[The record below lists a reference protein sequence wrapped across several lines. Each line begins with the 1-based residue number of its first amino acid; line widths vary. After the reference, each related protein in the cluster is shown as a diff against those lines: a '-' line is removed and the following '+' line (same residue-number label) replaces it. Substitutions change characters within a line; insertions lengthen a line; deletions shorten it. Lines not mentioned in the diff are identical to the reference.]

1 MEWINFRHLYAFWM
15 VCKHGG
21 FKHGADQMFV
31 SQSAVSEHISQLEHY
46 FDEKLFDRTTRSV
59 KLTQTGTVLMK
70 YADNI
75 FKLSREIN
83 QVIKNKQIA
92 GAPKNLNVGMVG
104 GISRN
109 FVFRSLSSIMKDND
123 GVSIDVISGACEELM
138 YLLRTYELDLII
150 SIEIPQKKDLGTFGY
165 SKIGTSPLCLAGKP
179 QMLNSM
185 QKNSK
190 KVKPQSSEK
199 PVDVFNF
206 KSPYKGDVI
215 KDILYKKMKLQ
226 VSSRMETDDIS
237 LLRFFANSG
246 QGLVIIPEVGVQED
260 VNNGALKIQKLE
272 GLPQINFYAIYLKDG
287 IHKQMI
293 GDFFATETI

>member
-21 FKHGADQMFV
+21 FKHAADQMYV
-31 SQSAVSEHISQLEHY
+31 SQSAVSEHISQLENY

-59 KLTQTGTVLMK
+59 NLTQTGTMLMK

-75 FKLSREIN
+75 FRQSREIN

-109 FVFRSLSSIMKDND
+109 FVFRSLSSIIRGND
-123 GVSIDVISGACEELM
+123 EVSIDVISGAYEELM

-165 SKIGTSPLCLAGKP
+165 SKIGTSPLCLAGKAKI
-179 QMLNSM
+179 LNSS
-185 QKNSK
+185 QAASK
-190 KVKPQSSEK
+190 KAKTEATGK

-206 KSPYKGDVI
+206 KFPYKGDVI

-260 VNNGALKIQKLE
+260 VNSGVLKIEKLK
-272 GLPQINFYAIYLKDG
+272 GLPHINFYAIYLKDG
-287 IHKQMI
+287 IHQQMI
-293 GDFFATETI
+293 GDFFAT

>member
-1 MEWINFRHLYAFWM
+1 M
-15 VCKHGG
+15 
-21 FKHGADQMFV
+21 
-31 SQSAVSEHISQLEHY
+31 
-46 FDEKLFDRTTRSV
+46 
-59 KLTQTGTVLMK
+59 LMK

-75 FKLSREIN
+75 FRQSREIN

-109 FVFRSLSSIMKDND
+109 FVFRSLSSIIRGND
-123 GVSIDVISGACEELM
+123 EVSIDVISGAYEELM

-165 SKIGTSPLCLAGKP
+165 SKIGTSPLCLAGKAKI
-179 QMLNSM
+179 LNSS
-185 QKNSK
+185 QAASK
-190 KVKPQSSEK
+190 KAKAETAGK

-206 KSPYKGDVI
+206 KFPYKGDVI

-260 VNNGALKIQKLE
+260 VNSGVLKIEKLK

-287 IHKQMI
+287 IHQQMI
-293 GDFFATETI
+293 GDFFAT

>member
-21 FKHGADQMFV
+21 FKHAADQMYV
-31 SQSAVSEHISQLEHY
+31 SQSAVSEHISQLENY

-59 KLTQTGTVLMK
+59 NLTQTGTMLMK

-75 FKLSREIN
+75 FRQSREIN

-109 FVFRSLSSIMKDND
+109 FVFRSLSSIIRGND
-123 GVSIDVISGACEELM
+123 EVSIDVISGAYEELM

-165 SKIGTSPLCLAGKP
+165 SKIGTSSLCLAGKAKI
-179 QMLNSM
+179 LNSS
-185 QKNSK
+185 QAASK
-190 KVKPQSSEK
+190 KAKTEATGK

-206 KSPYKGDVI
+206 KFPYKGDVI

-260 VNNGALKIQKLE
+260 VNSGVLKIEKLK
-272 GLPQINFYAIYLKDG
+272 GLPHINFYAIYLKDG
-287 IHKQMI
+287 IHQQMI
-293 GDFFATETI
+293 GDFFAT